1 MNDCDPQYTNLPNV
15 WRAMMKVNG
24 ISAREVAMRLKVN
37 LSHFY
42 NVLNGKAS
50 PTLEYAQ
57 KIETMICSIIVER
70 KVGSRTNIANGDSTD
85 ETSGNTQQ
93 RTDGGLPSES
103 LAQAE
108 L

>member
-1 MNDCDPQYTNLPNV
+1 
-15 WRAMMKVNG
+15 MMKVNG

-70 KVGSRTNIANGDSTD
+70 RVGSRTNNNGDSN
-85 ETSGNTQQ
+85 ETGRDSQQ
-93 RTDGGLPSES
+93 RVDGGLPEKS
-103 LAQAE
+103 AAPTAG
-108 L
+108 